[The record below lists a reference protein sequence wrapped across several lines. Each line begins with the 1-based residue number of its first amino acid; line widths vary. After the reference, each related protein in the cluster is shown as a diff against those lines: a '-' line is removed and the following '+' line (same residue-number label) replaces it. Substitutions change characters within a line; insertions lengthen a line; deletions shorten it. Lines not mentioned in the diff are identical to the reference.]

1 MHAIGMVSS
10 VCPYAKGTYVFVEAS
25 KDVINW

>member
-1 MHAIGMVSS
+1 MHAIRMVGG